1 MKGSAITGPVGKEA
15 AELWPVSATI
25 LSWKSSPRGTNI
37 SLTAYRLQLWCCD
50 VSGCLLRETVHSGGV
65 RAAFYA
71 QASSMISCHEGTS
84 SQTIFSA
91 ETKTPQPCAWKSNT
105 TTRDAKRIPGFA
117 SRSRHSNYVALCVST
132 TRFHGSA
139 TGTSS
144 KGFHDARGS
153 RNTR

>member
-15 AELWPVSATI
+15 AELWPVSAT
-25 LSWKSSPRGTNI
+25 LSSWSSSLRGANI
-37 SLTAYRLQLWCCD
+37 YLAAYRLQLWCCD

-91 ETKTPQPCAWKSNT
+91 ETKTPQPFAWKSIT
-105 TTRDAKRIPGFA
+105 TTHDAKRIPGLA
-117 SRSRHSNYVALCVST
+117 SRSRHSSYVALCVSS
-132 TRFHGSA
+132 TRFRGSA

-144 KGFHDARGS
+144 ESFRDVRKS
-153 RNTR
+153 RNGR